1 MSDIKLACD
10 VVEQVKTICDK
21 HGNNPGEL
29 INILHEAQHLH
40 GYLPEEM
47 QRIIASKLRIPVS
60 KVYGVVTFYTFF
72 TMTPKGKHPISRLY
86 GHGMLRT
93 GVREIIGRIQ
103 TGTWHRSRRN
113 HSRRKIF
120 IRLPALRR
128 RLRISSGSDDR

>member
-60 KVYGVVTFYTFF
+60 KVYGGSDILYLLHYDSERKASYF
-72 TMTPKGKHPISRLY
+72 RLY

-113 HSRRKIF
+113 HS
-120 IRLPALRR
+120 
-128 RLRISSGSDDR
+128 

>member
-10 VVEQVKTICDK
+10 VVEQVQDDLRQAREQCRA
-21 HGNNPGEL
+21 NL

-72 TMTPKGKHPISRLY
+72 TMTAQRKASDFRLH
-86 GHGMLRT
+86 GHGVLRAWF
-93 GVREIIGRIQ
+93 GEVAGRVQ
-103 TGTWHRSRRN
+103 AGTRHRSRRN
-113 HSRRKIF
+113 HPRRKVSRWI
-120 IRLPALRR
+120 ACAA
-128 RLRISSGSDDR
+128 